1 VWHGFREIRDTGK
14 QTLFRSHKAGI
25 ADGEQKR
32 DFVFVNDIIDLC
44 RFHMKSQAPS
54 GLYNCGSGQARSFL
68 DLSKALFKAMGKEP
82 KIEWMDTPEKYRNG
96 YQYFTQADMTK
107 TRTAGFTA
115 PMTTLETGV
124 ARYVEWLQQNGG
136 NPG

>member
-1 VWHGFREIRDTGK
+1 
-14 QTLFRSHKAGI
+14 
-25 ADGEQKR
+25 
-32 DFVFVNDIIDLC
+32 
-44 RFHMKSQAPS
+44 
-54 GLYNCGSGQARSFL
+54 
-68 DLSKALFKAMGKEP
+68 
-82 KIEWMDTPEKYRNG
+82 MDTPEKYRNG